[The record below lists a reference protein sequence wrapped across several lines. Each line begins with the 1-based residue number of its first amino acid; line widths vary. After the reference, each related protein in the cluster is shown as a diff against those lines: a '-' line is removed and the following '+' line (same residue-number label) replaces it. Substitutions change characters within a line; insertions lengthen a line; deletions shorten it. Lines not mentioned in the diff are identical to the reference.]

1 MKKQLITVMI
11 TVVALT
17 LAQAAKN
24 DCVIVAT
31 EAYKRLR
38 AQGVWAE
45 VVSFKLKCPG
55 GKEYGHAVCIYQI
68 SKTDNL
74 CVYDARG
81 TLELNAKS
89 ADLREIE
96 RAFNR
101 KITKGYTVSNFKV
114 LAQEP
119 VKAKPANPAEA
130 APESSAD
137 KSNDRGGNI
146 TQGKGQIEL
155 PEAVEDDDE
164 ETEPEAPPALIWR
177 ILGGLIMVGV
187 GIFFIGH
194 ALQALFWIIGI
205 LFWILTLVL
214 SGCGWVW
221 EKLAR
226 TGKEQVLELRTIT
239 PLSDDPVER
248 ALARVRRNNQ

>member
-1 MKKQLITVMI
+1 MKKQLITVTI
-11 TVVALT
+11 AVVALT

-45 VVSFKLKCPG
+45 VVSFRIKCPDR
-55 GKEYGHAVCIYQI
+55 KEYGHAVCIYQI
-68 SKTDNL
+68 SKADNL
-74 CVYDARG
+74 CLYDAWG
-81 TLELNAKS
+81 TTELDAKS

-96 RAFNR
+96 RAFNQ

-119 VKAKPANPAEA
+119 VKARAANEP
-130 APESSAD
+130 PSSD
-137 KSNDRGGNI
+137 EGNDWGSNV

-155 PEAVEDDDE
+155 PEAVEEDDDE
-164 ETEPEAPPALIWR
+164 ETEPEASPALIWR

-187 GIFFIGH
+187 GIFFIGF

-226 TGKEQVLELRTIT
+226 TVKEEQVLELRTIT
-239 PLSDDPVER
+239 ALPDDPVER
-248 ALARVRRNNQ
+248 ALERVRRNNQ

>member
-1 MKKQLITVMI
+1 MTVTI
-11 TVVALT
+11 AVVALT

-45 VVSFKLKCPG
+45 VVSFKIKCPD

-74 CVYDARG
+74 CAYDAGG
-81 TLELNAKS
+81 TLELNVKS
-89 ADLREIE
+89 ADLPQIE
-96 RAFNR
+96 RAFNQ

-119 VKAKPANPAEA
+119 VKARAANEP
-130 APESSAD
+130 PSSD
-137 KSNDRGGNI
+137 ERTDRGSNV
-146 TQGKGQIEL
+146 TQGPKQIEL
-155 PEAVEDDDE
+155 PEAIGDDDE
-164 ETEPEAPPALIWR
+164 ETESEPPALIWR

-187 GIFFIGH
+187 GTFFIGFT
-194 ALQALFWIIGI
+194 LQALFWIIGI

-221 EKLAR
+221 EKLVR
-226 TGKEQVLELRTIT
+226 TVKEEQVLELRTIT
-239 PLSDDPVER
+239 ALPDDPVER
-248 ALARVRRNNQ
+248 ALERVRRNNQ